1 MQTNRLK
8 AIISVT
14 ISAMFFVV
22 FGSISKYI
30 TDVKKVQVIDAV
42 FFRAFM
48 QILFSTVIAKITG
61 ISLWPGDREKMLVT
75 MRSIACTIAVVT
87 YVAALKRIPVF
98 LTIVLEGLA
107 PFWTILF
114 SWMMLGAK
122 LNSLEYSGLLI
133 SFFGTILIYHSAK
146 TQGE

>member
-1 MQTNRLK
+1 
-8 AIISVT
+8 
-14 ISAMFFVV
+14 MFFVV
-22 FGSISKYI
+22 FGSFSKYV

-48 QILFSTVIAKITG
+48 QILFSVVGAKITG
-61 ISLWPGDREKMLVT
+61 ARLWPGDREQMMVW
-75 MRSIACTIAVVT
+75 MRSFACTIAVVT

-114 SWMMLGAK
+114 GWMMLGAK
-122 LNSLEYSGLLI
+122 LNSLEYSGLVI
-133 SFFGTILIYHSAK
+133 SFFGTLLIYYSAQ